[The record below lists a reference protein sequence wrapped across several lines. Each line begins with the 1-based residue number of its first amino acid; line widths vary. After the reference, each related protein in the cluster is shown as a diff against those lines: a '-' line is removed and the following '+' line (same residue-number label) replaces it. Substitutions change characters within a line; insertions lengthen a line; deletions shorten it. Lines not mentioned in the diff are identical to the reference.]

1 MSTHFSDLDPDIVEK
16 GPGLFFRRSDHTYWA
31 GHPDT
36 SGIRLDGCTTILKE
50 AGLINT
56 KYFTDAAAESGSF
69 IHSAFEYY
77 DRPDLVLDETKLDPK
92 IQKYLVGWKKFTEE
106 CSPIWS
112 EIEKPL
118 FDPSLG
124 VAGTVDRVGSL
135 VLPGK
140 TRRPRVVVD
149 IKSGQSQRWHSLQ
162 LACYAH
168 LWGRHLQLSGATDIQ
183 RTSRPFVD
191 RFAVYVTSRGTYKVV
206 QYKDQTDAA
215 VFMAA
220 RTLVQWRRAH
230 GTR

>member
-1 MSTHFSDLDPDIVEK
+1 MSTHFSDLDPYIVEK

-124 VAGTVDRVGSL
+124 IAGTVDRVGSL

-140 TRRPRVVVD
+140 TRRPRGVVD
-149 IKSGQSQRWHSLQ
+149 IKSGQSQR
-162 LACYAH
+162 
-168 LWGRHLQLSGATDIQ
+168 
-183 RTSRPFVD
+183 
-191 RFAVYVTSRGTYKVV
+191 
-206 QYKDQTDAA
+206 
-215 VFMAA
+215 
-220 RTLVQWRRAH
+220 
-230 GTR
+230 